1 MTREEFSAQV
11 TAALNNAIANKLL
24 DAWFFND
31 FDCKWAGKD
40 NCEINKVLNAVIPGD
55 WRIID
60 ISGNCTNVGLG
71 IFYEKNYDM
80 YLELACYDEDY
91 EEFIDDFELYTD
103 FPPYKF
109 DDEALA
115 RISHIKEV

>member
-1 MTREEFSAQV
+1 MTREEFSV
-11 TAALNNAIANKLL
+11 MVESALTDAIKGKKL

-31 FDCKWAGKD
+31 FDSEWAGKD

-60 ISGNCTNVGLG
+60 ITGNATNVGVG
-71 IFYEKNYDM
+71 VFYEKNYDM
-80 YLELACYDEDY
+80 YLELACYDENY

-109 DDEALA
+109 DDEVMA
-115 RISHIKEV
+115 RILR

>member
-1 MTREEFSAQV
+1 MTREEFSAKV
-11 TAALNNAIANKLL
+11 TAALTDAIKEKKL

-31 FDCKWAGKD
+31 FDCEWAGED
-40 NCEINKVLNAVIPGD
+40 NCEINKALNAVIPGD

-60 ISGNCTNVGLG
+60 ITGNATNVGVG
-71 IFYEKNYDM
+71 VFYEKNYDM
-80 YLELACYDEDY
+80 YLELACYDENY

-109 DDEALA
+109 DDEVMA
-115 RISHIKEV
+115 RILR